1 MSDHNGYDQNA
12 AKKEDALTGRSKE
25 QTSPTGEKLLQL
37 YIASKHKH
45 IGSKHISDRN
55 ENLIS

>member
-25 QTSPTGEKLLQL
+25 QTSPTGEKTTTTV
-37 YIASKHKH
+37 YSF
-45 IGSKHISDRN
+45 
-55 ENLIS
+55 